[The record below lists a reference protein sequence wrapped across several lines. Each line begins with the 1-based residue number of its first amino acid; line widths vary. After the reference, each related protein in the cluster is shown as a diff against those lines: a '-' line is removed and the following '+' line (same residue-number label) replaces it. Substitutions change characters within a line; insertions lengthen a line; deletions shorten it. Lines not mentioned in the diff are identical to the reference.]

1 MNDARMEYFLK
12 LAECLSFTKAADEL
26 FISQPTLSREISLL
40 ERELG
45 VQLFDRRRKHITLT
59 KEGMYMLPVI
69 RRYVERGRYIRQMAQ
84 SLGNGES
91 GIINLGYSGTADSRL
106 LTMLLTRA
114 AEKYPNISFNLTLA
128 NHARLIM
135 MLREGALDL
144 ALSISP
150 VMSGL
155 QDIYMLPIARKT
167 SWLCVPRDHPLARRR
182 KATLEDLRNQTLI
195 VSSYTDTSS
204 ILDTLKRELND
215 HEIDFNIAYCNS
227 DPQSIFYLVLTGK
240 GLAFSLGDRRVL
252 EAIGLG
258 TVSFELDSPVGLV
271 AACMERDRKR
281 PALQNILDVAA
292 EVGREYTE

>member
-1 MNDARMEYFLK
+1 MNTARMGYFLK

-45 VQLFDRRRKHITLT
+45 VQLFDRRSKHITLT
-59 KEGMYMLPVI
+59 KEGMYMLPI
-69 RRYVERGRYIRQMAQ
+69 IQRYVERGRYILQTAQ

-114 AEKYPNISFNLTLA
+114 SELYPNISFNLTLA

-135 MLREGALDL
+135 MLREGALDM

-150 VMSGL
+150 VMRGL
-155 QDIYMLPIARKT
+155 QDIHMLTIARKT
-167 SWLCVPRDHPLARRR
+167 SWLCVPRDHPLARKRV
-182 KATLEDLRNQTLI
+182 ATPDDLRNQTLI
-195 VSSYTDTSS
+195 VSSYTDSS
-204 ILDTLKRELND
+204 SMLDELKRELSD
-215 HEIDFNIAYCNS
+215 HEIEFNIAYCNS

-252 EAIGLG
+252 EAIGLS
-258 TVSFELDSPVGLV
+258 TVSFELASPAELV

-281 PALQNILDVAA
+281 PALQKILEVAA
-292 EVGREYTE
+292 EIGREYIE